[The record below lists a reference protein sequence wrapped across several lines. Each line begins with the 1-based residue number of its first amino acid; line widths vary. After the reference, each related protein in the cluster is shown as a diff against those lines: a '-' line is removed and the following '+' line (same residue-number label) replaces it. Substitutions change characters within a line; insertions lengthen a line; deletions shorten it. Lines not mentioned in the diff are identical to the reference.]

1 MYDVN
6 KIREDFPILS
16 RTVYGKPLVYLD
28 NGATTQKPRCVVDAM
43 VEEYYSVNANVHRGV
58 HFLSQQA
65 TNLHEASRETV
76 RRFINAGSTNEIVFT
91 RGTTESINL
100 VASSF
105 VESQM
110 KEGDEVIVSVMEHHS
125 NIVSWQLQAMRKGIV
140 LKVIPMNDRGEL
152 LLDEYEKLFSPRTR
166 LVSVA
171 HVSNVL
177 GTINPVKQIIEM
189 AHAHQ
194 VPVLI
199 DGAQGIPHM
208 PVDVQDLDADF
219 YVFSGHKIYGPTGV
233 GVLYGKEN
241 WLDKLPPY
249 QGGGE
254 MIQNVSFEKTTFNQ
268 LPFKFEAGTP
278 DYIGTTALAK
288 ALDYVSAIGM
298 DQIAAY
304 EHELTVYAM
313 QRLKEIPNMRIFGEA
328 VHKGGVISFL
338 VGNIHHFDMGTLL
351 DRLGIAVRTGHHCAE
366 PLMRRLGIEGT
377 VRASFGIYNTK
388 EEVDALVAGIERV
401 SRMFTSYK
409 KDSSGSSFS
418 YFRSCL
424 FLCHPHDCCLMC
436 ITVAA
441 AGAASVADGKAVIS
455 LIRNLLGGK

>member
-1 MYDVN
+1 MYDIQ

-16 RTVYGKPLVYLD
+16 RTVYGKPLIYLD
-28 NGATTQKPRCVVDAM
+28 NGATTQKPKCVVDAI
-43 VEEYYSVNANVHRGV
+43 VDEYYSVNANVHRGV

-76 RRFINAGSTNEIVFT
+76 RKFINARSTSEIIFT

-105 VESQM
+105 TDAFM

-125 NIVSWQLQAMRKGIV
+125 NIVSWQIQALRKGIV

-152 LLDEYEKLFSPRTR
+152 LIDEYEKLFSPRTK

-177 GTINPVKQIIEM
+177 GTINPVKQIASI
-189 AHAHQ
+189 AHAHN

-208 PVDVQDLDADF
+208 KVDVQDIDADF
-219 YVFSGHKIYGPTGV
+219 YVFSAHKIYGPTGI
-233 GVLYGKEN
+233 GVLYGKEEL
-241 WLDKLPPY
+241 LDKMPPY

-254 MIQNVSFEKTTFNQ
+254 MIKNVSFEGTTFNE

-278 DYIGTTALAK
+278 DYVGSTAMAK

-298 DQIAAY
+298 DNIAAH
-304 EHELTVYAM
+304 EHELIMYAM
-313 QRLKEIPNMRIFGEA
+313 QRMKEIPGMRIFGEA
-328 VHKGGVISFL
+328 EHKGGVISFL
-338 VGNIHHFDMGTLL
+338 VGDIHHFDMGTLL

-366 PLMRRLGIEGT
+366 PLMHRLGIEGT
-377 VRASFGIYNTK
+377 VRASFGMYNTK
-388 EEVDALVAGIERV
+388 EEIDALIAGIERV
-401 SRMFTSYK
+401 SKMF
-409 KDSSGSSFS
+409 G
-418 YFRSCL
+418 
-424 FLCHPHDCCLMC
+424 
-436 ITVAA
+436 
-441 AGAASVADGKAVIS
+441 
-455 LIRNLLGGK
+455 

>member
-1 MYDVN
+1 MYDIQ

-16 RTVYGKPLVYLD
+16 RTVYDKPLIYLD

-43 VEEYYSVNANVHRGV
+43 VDEYYSVNANVHRGV

-76 RRFINAGSTNEIVFT
+76 RRFINARSTSEIVFT

-100 VASSF
+100 VAATF
-105 VESQM
+105 ADSQM

-125 NIVSWQLQAMRKGIV
+125 NIVSWQLQAARKGIV
-140 LKVIPMNDRGEL
+140 LKVIPMNDKGEL

-166 LVSVA
+166 LVSVT

-177 GTINPVKQIIEM
+177 GTINPVKKMIEM
-189 AHAHQ
+189 AHAHN
-194 VPVLI
+194 VPILI

-208 PVDVQDLDADF
+208 KVDVQDLDADF
-219 YVFSGHKIYGPTGV
+219 YVFSGHKVYGPTGV
-233 GVLYGKEN
+233 GVLYGKEA

-254 MIQNVSFEKTTFNQ
+254 MIQNVSFEKTTFNE

-298 DQIAAY
+298 ENIAAH

-313 QRLKEIPNMRIFGEA
+313 QRLKEIPGMRIFGEA
-328 VHKGGVISFL
+328 EHKGGVISFL
-338 VGNIHHFDMGTLL
+338 VGDIHHFDMGTLL

-366 PLMRRLGIEGT
+366 PLMHRLGIEGT
-377 VRASFGIYNTK
+377 VRASFGLYTTK
-388 EEVDALVAGIERV
+388 EEIDTLVAGISRV
-401 SRMFTSYK
+401 SRMF
-409 KDSSGSSFS
+409 
-418 YFRSCL
+418 
-424 FLCHPHDCCLMC
+424 
-436 ITVAA
+436 A
-441 AGAASVADGKAVIS
+441 
-455 LIRNLLGGK
+455 